1 MKRHTLLVLLAA
13 GCASAPAPAPSTPA
27 PKASAAAASPGPA
40 PAPMPAGL
48 DAAALDLSANPCDDF
63 YQFACGNWLKS
74 TPIPPDRSTWGRGFD
89 VIEERNEQ
97 ILKEILEAAAEGKAP
112 AGTPYAKQIGDY
124 YATCMDESK
133 LKNALP
139 ELRTALRKID
149 RVGSSRQ
156 MAEEVARLHDAGAN
170 ALFAYGSGQDFKD
183 ATQVIGIVDQG
194 GLGLPDREYYLS
206 DSAKMKEIREGYRA
220 YVAQMFGL
228 LGDAPEVAAKKAD
241 QVLDFETKLAQ
252 ASLDRVSRR
261 DPNKVYHRTDP
272 KALVRSAPG
281 FEWGRYFAVVGTPGV
296 QSLNVTHP
304 PFAAEVGQLVRRA
317 PRAQLRTYL
326 SWRLISS
333 QVIALPKA
341 FSDAAFAF
349 GSKYLTGAKED
360 RPRWKKCVAATDAA
374 LGEALAVPFINQ
386 TFGPDGKKVTK
397 SMVEQIESAFQA
409 NLDALSWMD
418 PTTKDR
424 AREKA
429 RAVFDKIGY
438 PEKWKTYDGL
448 VTDRGTFLG
457 NHMRSTAYENARD
470 LKKIGKPLDRALW
483 ELTPPTVN
491 AYYEPSLNE
500 IVFPA
505 GILQPP
511 FYNKDA
517 TDSVNFGAMGMVVGH
532 ELTHGFDDQG
542 RQFDA
547 KGNLTDWWTPESAKA
562 FVDRVECVK
571 KQFDGYV
578 AIDDVHVN
586 GALTLGENV
595 ADLGGLKLAFAAMQ
609 AYAKMHPDRAA
620 APSRFTPEQQ
630 FFLGHA
636 QAWCTGIRPQES
648 RRLATIDPHAP
659 AKDRVNGPLSN
670 LPQFQQAFAC
680 KAGDKMVA
688 QNRCEV
694 W

>member
-1 MKRHTLLVLLAA
+1 VKRLSLLVLVAA
-13 GCASAPAPAPSTPA
+13 GCASAPPPAPSSPA
-27 PKASAAAASPGPA
+27 PKAAAAAPA
-40 PAPMPAGL
+40 PTPPGI
-48 DAAALDLSANPCDDF
+48 DAAAMDLSVNPCDDF
-63 YQFACGNWLKS
+63 YQYACGNWLKA

-89 VIEERNEQ
+89 VIEERNQQ

-112 AGTPYAKQIGDY
+112 PGTPYAKQLGDY

-133 LKNALP
+133 LDNALP
-139 ELRTALRKID
+139 ELRTVLRKID
-149 RVGSSRQ
+149 RLATSRQ
-156 MAEEVARLHDAGAN
+156 VAEEVARLHDAGAN
-170 ALFAYGSGQDFKD
+170 VLFAYGSGQDYRD
-183 ATQVIGIVDQG
+183 ATQVIGIVEQG

-206 DSAKMKEIREGYRA
+206 DSPKMKEIREGYRA

-228 LGDAPEVAAKKAD
+228 LGDAPAVAAKKAD
-241 QVLDFETKLAQ
+241 QVLEFETKLAQ

-261 DPNKVYHRTDP
+261 DPDKVYHRTDP

-281 FEWGRYFAVVGTPGV
+281 FDWSRYFAAEGTPGV
-296 QSLNVTHP
+296 QALNVTHP

-333 QVIALPKA
+333 QVIALPKQ
-341 FSDAAFAF
+341 FSDASFAF
-349 GSKYLTGAKED
+349 RSKYLTGAKED
-360 RPRWKKCVAATDAA
+360 LPRWKKCVAATDLG

-409 NLDALSWMD
+409 NLDTLPWMD
-418 PTTKDR
+418 PTTKER

-457 NHMRSTAYENARD
+457 NRTRSMAYENARD

-483 ELTPPTVN
+483 EMTPPTVN
-491 AYYEPSLNE
+491 AGYQASLNE

-511 FYNKDA
+511 FFIKDA
-517 TDSVNFGAMGMVVGH
+517 TDAVNFGAMGMVVGH
-532 ELTHGFDDQG
+532 ELTHGFDDEG
-542 RQFDA
+542 RKFDG
-547 KGNLTDWWTPESAKA
+547 KGNLADWWTAESGKA

-609 AYAKMHPDRAA
+609 AYAKAHPDRAPP
-620 APSRFTPEQQ
+620 PSRFSPEQQ
-630 FFLGHA
+630 FFLGNA
-636 QAWCTGIRPQES
+636 QSWCTNIRPETA
-648 RRLATIDPHAP
+648 RLYATIDPHSP

-670 LPQFQQAFAC
+670 LPQFEQAFGC

>member
-1 MKRHTLLVLLAA
+1 MKRLSLLVLLAA
-13 GCASAPAPAPSTPA
+13 GCASAPSPAPSSRA
-27 PKASAAAASPGPA
+27 PKAPAAAAPA
-40 PAPMPAGL
+40 PAPTPPGV
-48 DAAALDLSANPCDDF
+48 DAAAMDLSVNPCDDF
-63 YQFACGNWLKS
+63 YQYACGGWLKA
-74 TPIPPDRSTWGRGFD
+74 TPIPPDRSRWGRGFD

-97 ILKEILEAAAEGKAP
+97 ILKEILEAAADGKAP
-112 AGTPYAKQIGDY
+112 PGTPYAKELGDY

-133 LKNALP
+133 LDDALP
-139 ELRTALRKID
+139 ELRTALRRID
-149 RVGSSRQ
+149 RVTTSRQ
-156 MAEEVARLHDAGAN
+156 VAEEVARLHDAGAN
-170 ALFAYGSGQDFKD
+170 VLFAYGSGQDFKD

-194 GLGLPDREYYLS
+194 GLGLPDRDYYLS
-206 DSAKMKEIREGYRA
+206 DSPKMKEIREGYRA

-228 LGDAPEVAAKKAD
+228 LGDAPAVAAKKAD
-241 QVLDFETKLAQ
+241 QVVELETKLAQ

-281 FEWGRYFAVVGTPGV
+281 FDWGRYFAAEGTPGV
-296 QSLNVTHP
+296 QALNVTHP
-304 PFAAEVGQLVRRA
+304 PFPAEVGQLVRRA
-317 PRAQLRTYL
+317 PRGQLRTYL

-333 QVIALPKA
+333 QVIALPKQ

-349 GSKYLTGAKED
+349 RSKYLTGAKED
-360 RPRWKKCVAATDAA
+360 LPRWKKCVAATDAG

-386 TFGPDGKKVTK
+386 TFGPDGKQVTK
-397 SMVEQIESAFQA
+397 SMVEQIESAFQS
-409 NLDALSWMD
+409 NLDTLSWMD
-418 PTTKDR
+418 PTTKER

-457 NHMRSTAYENARD
+457 NHMRSMAYENARD

-483 ELTPPTVN
+483 QLTPPTVN

-511 FYNKDA
+511 FFNKEA
-517 TDSVNFGAMGMVVGH
+517 TDPVNFGAMGMVVGH

-547 KGNLTDWWTPESAKA
+547 KGNLTDWWTPESGKA
-562 FVDRVECVK
+562 FVDRVDCVK

-578 AIDDVHVN
+578 AIDEVHVN

-595 ADLGGLKLAFAAMQ
+595 ADLGGLKLAFEAMQ
-609 AYAKMHPDRAA
+609 AYAKAHPERAA
-620 APSRFTPEQQ
+620 PNSRFTPEQQ
-630 FFLGHA
+630 FFIGNA
-636 QAWCTGIRPQES
+636 QAWCTAVRPQEA
-648 RRLATIDPHAP
+648 RRLATIDPHSP
-659 AKDRVNGPLSN
+659 EKYRVNGPLSN
-670 LPQFQQAFAC
+670 LSQFQQAFAC
-680 KAGDKMVA
+680 KAGDKMA
-688 QNRCEV
+688 PQNRCEV